1 MSIRSLSVAS
11 SSRDERRTHR
21 SRDEPEA
28 EGLMSHVSA
37 QDVALEKTGAVPP
50 GIPVLAIDPY
60 SNEVM
65 SNPYPHYEEM
75 RKAGPL
81 VWLEKYGVCA
91 IGNYSTCVRVLTDHD
106 SFCSSAGV
114 GLTNF
119 HTETPWRK
127 PSIILEV
134 DPPEHS
140 RTRRVFSRILS
151 PKSLNKLRDRF
162 EQEAQAMVRKLVERG
177 ECDGVHDLAEA
188 YPLKVFADAVG
199 LPPDGREHLLPYG
212 DMVFNAFGPQ
222 NQRFKDCFAKLGPSI
237 AWINEVCQR
246 KNLSPNSFGAELYAA
261 ADAGEITEEEA
272 GMLVRTM
279 LSAGLDTT
287 IFTIGNALACFSQ
300 NPDQWTIVRDNPALA
315 RQSIEEVL
323 RYDSTFHSFYRTT
336 TRPVVLEGV
345 SLDKDQ
351 KVLVF
356 VASANRDASH
366 WPGADTF
373 DVQRKLGANLAF
385 GTGIH
390 GCAGQMI
397 ARMEAEIVLRALVS
411 QVERIELIGEPE
423 LHFNNTVRGYS
434 SLPLRLTAKEKIA
447 Q

>member
-1 MSIRSLSVAS
+1 MSQVGYDQIGATRPGSVPS
-11 SSRDERRTHR
+11 
-21 SRDEPEA
+21 
-28 EGLMSHVSA
+28 
-37 QDVALEKTGAVPP
+37 DV
-50 GIPVLAIDPY
+50 PVITFDPY
-60 SNEVM
+60 SDEVM
-65 SNPYPHYEEM
+65 ANPYPYYQDL
-75 RKAGPL
+75 RAAGPL
-81 VWLEKYGVCA
+81 VWIQKYGTYAV
-91 IGNYSTCVRVLTDHD
+91 GSYNSVVRVLTDHE

-134 DPPEHS
+134 DPPDHS
-140 RTRRVFSRILS
+140 RTRKVFSRILS
-151 PKSLNKLRDRF
+151 PRSLNRLRERF
-162 EQEAQAMVRKLVERG
+162 EQEAQAMVSRLVAKG
-177 ECDGVHDLAEA
+177 VCDGVKDLAEA

-222 NQRFKDCFAKLGPSI
+222 NDRFKECLARLGPSI
-237 AWINEVCQR
+237 DWINEVCQR
-246 KNLSPNSFGAELYAA
+246 KNLSESSFGAELYAA
-261 ADAGEITEEEA
+261 ADAGEITHEEA

-287 IFTIGNALACFSQ
+287 IFTIGNALACFAR
-300 NPDQWTIVRDNPALA
+300 NPEQWAIVRDNPAIA
-315 RQSIEEVL
+315 RQAIEEVL

-336 TRPVVLEGV
+336 TRPVTLEGV
-345 SLDKDQ
+345 QLDKNQ

-356 VASANRDASH
+356 VASANRDTSH
-366 WPGADTF
+366 WAGADTF
-373 DVQRKLGANLAF
+373 DVHRKPAANVAF

-397 ARMEAEIVLRALVS
+397 ARLEAEIVLKALAS
-411 QVERIELIGEPE
+411 QVERIESLGDPE

-434 SLPLRLTAKEKIA
+434 ALPLRFVAKDKKDH
-447 Q
+447 